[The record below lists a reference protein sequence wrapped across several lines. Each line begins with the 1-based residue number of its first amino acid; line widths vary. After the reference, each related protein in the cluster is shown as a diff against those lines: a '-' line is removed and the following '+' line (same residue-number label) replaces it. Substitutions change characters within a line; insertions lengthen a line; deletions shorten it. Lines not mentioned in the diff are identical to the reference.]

1 MPSPDFWDSAALQQE
16 ALRQFDVC
24 GTCRLCVT
32 FCPSFP
38 AMFDAID
45 DHDGDAS
52 ALTLADT
59 YRITELCFLCELCFL
74 RCPYTPPHEW
84 QMDVPDLLRRAK
96 AVRAKEEGVPLRDRL
111 VGDVERVGSLGRLTA
126 PLANLA
132 GSLPPT
138 RLLLEK
144 TLGIDRR
151 AILPR
156 FHWQTFAKW
165 FRSRTPSET
174 PGRNGKVAFFHS
186 CMVNHNRPDIGAA
199 AVQVLE
205 HNGVEVAL
213 PPQRDCGM
221 PYVDMGQLEHA
232 MGLMERNVAS
242 LLPWVEDGYAV
253 VVPEPT
259 CGMMLKKEY
268 PRLLD
273 TPEARTVAENT
284 YDISEFLLKLH
295 KEGRLETDF
304 TWAPGSIAYHMP
316 CHLRHQQMGN
326 LTAQLLG
333 AIPGA
338 AVHFVD
344 RGCSGHDGTWGMKA
358 KYYDMGMRV
367 ARRLFEGVTD
377 ADADLV
383 VTDCSLAA
391 LQIQQGTGR
400 EALHPIEV
408 VKRAYGL

>member
-1 MPSPDFWDSAALQQE
+1 MPSAEFWDSGALHQE

-24 GTCRLCVT
+24 GNCRLCVT

-45 DHDGDAS
+45 DNDGDAS
-52 ALTLADT
+52 ALTLSDT

-96 AVRAKEEGVPLRDRL
+96 AVQAKEQGVPLRDRL
-111 VGDVERVGSLGRLTA
+111 VGDVERVGKLGRLTA

-132 GSLPPT
+132 NSLAPT
-138 RLLLEK
+138 RLLMEK
-144 TLGIDRR
+144 TIGIDRR

-156 FHWQTFAKW
+156 FHWQTFARW
-165 FRSRTPSET
+165 FRSRTPAET

-205 HNGVEVAL
+205 HNGVHVAL

-221 PYVDMGQLEHA
+221 PYVDMGMLEHA

-242 LLPWVEDGYAV
+242 LLPWVQDGYAI

-284 YDISEFLLKLH
+284 YDVSEYLLKLH
-295 KEGRLETDF
+295 KDGKLETDF
-304 TWAPGSIAYHMP
+304 TWQPGSIAYHMP

-333 AIPGA
+333 VIPGA
-338 AVHFVD
+338 TVHF
-344 RGCSGHDGTWGMKA
+344 
-358 KYYDMGMRV
+358 
-367 ARRLFEGVTD
+367 RR
-377 ADADLV
+377 
-383 VTDCSLAA
+383 
-391 LQIQQGTGR
+391 
-400 EALHPIEV
+400 
-408 VKRAYGL
+408 

>member
-1 MPSPDFWDSAALQQE
+1 
-16 ALRQFDVC
+16 
-24 GTCRLCVT
+24 
-32 FCPSFP
+32 
-38 AMFDAID
+38 
-45 DHDGDAS
+45 
-52 ALTLADT
+52 
-59 YRITELCFLCELCFL
+59 
-74 RCPYTPPHEW
+74 
-84 QMDVPDLLRRAK
+84 
-96 AVRAKEEGVPLRDRL
+96 
-111 VGDVERVGSLGRLTA
+111 
-126 PLANLA
+126 
-132 GSLPPT
+132 
-138 RLLLEK
+138 
-144 TLGIDRR
+144 
-151 AILPR
+151 
-156 FHWQTFAKW
+156 
-165 FRSRTPSET
+165 
-174 PGRNGKVAFFHS
+174 
-186 CMVNHNRPDIGAA
+186 
-199 AVQVLE
+199 
-205 HNGVEVAL
+205 
-213 PPQRDCGM
+213 M
-221 PYVDMGQLEHA
+221 PYVDMGMLEHA

-242 LLPWVEDGYAV
+242 ILPWVEDGYAV

-284 YDISEFLLKLH
+284 YDVSEYLLKLH
-295 KEGRLETDF
+295 KDGKLETDF
-304 TWAPGSIAYHMP
+304 TWQPGSIAYHMP

-338 AVHFVD
+338 TVHFVD

-391 LQIQQGTGR
+391 LQIEQGTGR
-400 EALHPIEV
+400 QALHPIEV